1 MNFARKTV
9 SLLLLAATG
18 TAAQA
23 QSERTRE
30 RVKAEYA
37 EAVRTGDVIPAGDR
51 QAPKFELRFRSLF
64 KPGAGYAFPC
74 DVDGH
79 VDLDALSEAGRN
91 HYFFA
96 RTVVGSELTMPTVDR
111 AVTA

>member
-1 MNFARKTV
+1 MKQTTDR
-9 SLLLLAATG
+9 
-18 TAAQA
+18 
-23 QSERTRE
+23 
-30 RVKAEYA
+30 
-37 EAVRTGDVIPAGDR
+37 DR

-64 KPGAGYAFPC
+64 KPGAGHAFPC

-96 RTVVGSELTMPTVDR
+96 RTVVGSELAMPTVDR
-111 AVTA
+111 AVAV

>member
-1 MNFARKTV
+1 MKQ
-9 SLLLLAATG
+9 ATD
-18 TAAQA
+18 
-23 QSERTRE
+23 R
-30 RVKAEYA
+30 
-37 EAVRTGDVIPAGDR
+37 DR

-64 KPGAGYAFPC
+64 RPGAGYAFPC

-79 VDLDALSEAGRN
+79 VDLDALTEAGRN

-111 AVTA
+111 AVAGCRKKRPSTADSACSHGRGLRGPDDTIQAASQVTG